1 MEIKILNSII
11 HKELRPWLFETKNS
25 NAISS
30 RLSKVGNVAPQFDTD
45 LLSQLNMLLV
55 DFPDLTKWLV
65 KQTPKSPN
73 KLIDHS
79 FEIDLPEY
87 SDVYT
92 KFYKTIITSETLR
105 LYNAFFFKVSQYS
118 EKVDIVYHTSLALKS
133 IKALL
138 LDVVRELLSRNYDP
152 NESNPSDLVS
162 FVLSLLRRE
171 LTILYFDVQTVGI
184 DHLEYPMSIEDFY
197 ILELGLSKSLSTELK
212 KVATVNNE
220 SSQNNLAD
228 VLKSNVKKAKPSL
241 SFGWKYNSDTKLELL
256 FDDLIIEIN
265 FIDEEKSTSE
275 DLVQLLTSKNMGVS
289 HFCKKKFENMR
300 KVL

>member
-92 KFYKTIITSETLR
+92 KFYKTIITGETLR

-228 VLKSNVKKAKPSL
+228 VLKSNIGRISL
-241 SFGWKYNSDTKLELL
+241 
-256 FDDLIIEIN
+256 
-265 FIDEEKSTSE
+265 
-275 DLVQLLTSKNMGVS
+275 
-289 HFCKKKFENMR
+289 
-300 KVL
+300 